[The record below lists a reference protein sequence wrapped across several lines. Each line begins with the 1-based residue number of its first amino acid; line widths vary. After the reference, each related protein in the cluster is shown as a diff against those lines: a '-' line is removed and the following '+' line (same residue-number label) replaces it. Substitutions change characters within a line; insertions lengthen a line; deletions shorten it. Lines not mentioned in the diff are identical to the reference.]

1 MSASSSKK
9 YFDLHITGIGYV
21 NRIREVK
28 PKRGEPF
35 LACSIAAL
43 NGPSDSVEY
52 RYFDVK
58 VSGADAQHLIK
69 RCKEA
74 SDAERKVLIGFRLG
88 DPWLDVFTYRSDHAK
103 AGQTGV
109 SHKARLLFVS
119 WIKIDGK
126 LEYEAKSKPSDDAP
140 EGTPRIPEAPASH
153 EAPAPDTE
161 TPPAAAPEKAA

>member
-21 NRIREVK
+21 NRVREVK
-28 PKRGEPF
+28 PKRGAPF
-35 LACSIAAL
+35 LACSISAL
-43 NGPSDSVEY
+43 TGPSDAVEY

-58 VSGADAQHLIK
+58 VTGADAQHLIR

-74 SDAERKVLIGFRLG
+74 SDAERKILIGFRLG
-88 DPWLDVFTYRSDHAK
+88 DPWLDIFTYPADHHK

-109 SHKARLLFVS
+109 SHKARLLYVS

-126 LEYEAKSKPSDDAP
+126 LEYEAKSKSADDVA
-140 EGTPRIPEAPASH
+140 EDTTLIPEAPA
-153 EAPAPDTE
+153 PDVQASSAE
-161 TPPAAAPEKAA
+161 TSVKAA